1 VRAAQGIEISEGKFS
16 VQVSVIQPG
25 GTAEGARQ
33 AGKMRVG
40 DFLLSVDGWSCAQVP
55 LRLPANSALQAA
67 GRVRAR
73 LPARPGA
80 ARVPGCKAAWV

>member
-1 VRAAQGIEISEGKFS
+1 MKEGRAAQGIEISEGKFS
-16 VQVSVIQPG
+16 VQISVIQPG

-55 LRLPANSALQAA
+55 PPPSPPELTGHVSSL
-67 GRVRAR
+67 
-73 LPARPGA
+73 
-80 ARVPGCKAAWV
+80 VPY